1 MTHVPI
7 DPRTDTEPPLWGTE
21 TAKAVA
27 NFTISGERMPA
38 GVIRSLASIKAAAAR
53 ANADLG
59 VVPRDVAS
67 AIAAAADRIADGE
80 LADQFPVDVFQTG
93 SGTSTNMNVNEVVA
107 ALARDGV
114 HGRHDVHPNDH
125 VNAGQ
130 SSNDTVP
137 AAVQLAALASLHD
150 ALLPAVAALSQSIL
164 ELATRH
170 GDAVRPGR
178 THLMDAVPVLL
189 AQSCEAWAAQLDEA
203 AEQIAATCFPLARLP
218 LGGTAVGNGLAA
230 HPNLATRIVA
240 ELDSS
245 HRYGVPLVLPRSR
258 SARMGAHDALVA
270 ASGALVV
277 LATALTKIAND
288 LRWMA
293 SGPATGLAEIRLPAL
308 QKGSS
313 IMPGKV
319 NPVIPEVVLQVAAQV
334 IGNHTTIT
342 VAGMQ
347 GNFEL
352 NVMVPVMAR
361 NLLQSIDLLAN
372 ACTALA
378 ERCVDGIEVDE
389 DRSRAL
395 AGRSAALATALNPLL
410 GYEAVEV
417 IVRDAAADDRT
428 IGDVAREAAARRGL
442 DLGDVEEALDLDRIA
457 RGSTRG

>member
-1 MTHVPI
+1 MTHVPN
-7 DPRTDTEPPLWGTE
+7 DPHADTEPPLWGTE

-27 NFTISGERMPA
+27 NFTISGEPMPG
-38 GVIRSLASIKAAAAR
+38 GVIRSLAAIKAAAAR

-59 VVPRDVAS
+59 VIPRDIAN
-67 AIAAAADRIADGE
+67 AIALGADRIAAGE
-80 LADQFPVDVFQTG
+80 LPDQFPVDVFQTG

-107 ALARDGV
+107 ALARDA
-114 HGRHDVHPNDH
+114 HGRQEVHPNDH

-150 ALLPAVAALSQSIL
+150 TLLPAVAGLSRSVL
-164 ELATRH
+164 GLAARH

-189 AQSCEAWAAQLDEA
+189 AQSCDAWAAQLDEA
-203 AEQIAATCFPLARLP
+203 AEQIAATRFPLARLP

-230 HPNLATRIVA
+230 HPDLATRIVA
-240 ELDSS
+240 ELDAS
-245 HRYGVPLVLPRSR
+245 HRYGVPLALPRSR

-389 DRSRAL
+389 ERSRAL

-410 GYEAVEV
+410 GYETVEG
-417 IVRDAAADDRT
+417 IVRDAAATDRP
-428 IGDVAREAAARRGL
+428 IADLAREAAAQRGV
-442 DLGDVEEALDLDRIA
+442 DLGDVEQALDLDRIA
-457 RGSTRG
+457 RGPTRE